1 MPPQRP
7 AIDAF
12 QKGWLPSLLSLG
24 TTAIGT
30 ASLMVSGLE
39 PIRLFGV
46 YETVGVLLTSAT
58 VLTVIPC
65 SMILL
70 GQHRTM
76 DKSCNSGIIE

>member
-1 MPPQRP
+1 
-7 AIDAF
+7 
-12 QKGWLPSLLSLG
+12 
-24 TTAIGT
+24 
-30 ASLMVSGLE
+30 MVSGLE